1 MDKKGSIYI
10 VIAVLTVALLMLF
23 QYNTPKEVNWFPS
36 YVSSHKI
43 PYGTY
48 VLNDIM
54 QNSFKDK
61 AQQINAPPFAFLT
74 ANTEAQGTY
83 FFVDRHIA
91 FGETE
96 LNALLDWVSDGNTL
110 FAASEGFEQQ
120 LLDTLGLDTGN
131 LYTDFD
137 EERSYRHRLVHPK
150 LNSDDGVI
158 FQKDDYATYFKKID
172 TAKTVVI
179 GSVVSHSK
187 DKVVSHSKSKADGD
201 NYFNVI
207 KRKFGDGEIILSTFP
222 KAFTNYFIL
231 KDKNKEYTAG
241 LLSYLDGSRNI
252 YIDNNYKS
260 GKSVYTSPMYIFLN
274 TKALKWAYYLVLIGA
289 LIYIIFEGKRK
300 QRAIPVVL
308 PLKNQTLAFTRT
320 IADMYYEKREA
331 KPIVEHKIAN
341 FLEYIR
347 SRFHLGTIQ
356 REEEFYTNLASRS
369 GHGAEEIQR
378 LFAFLER
385 LRNQETVSDNE
396 LRALNTS
403 IEKFKERVKTV

>member
-1 MDKKGSIYI
+1 MGKKGSIYI
-10 VIAVLTVALLMLF
+10 VIAVLTLALLMLL

-43 PYGTY
+43 PYGTF

-54 QNSFKDK
+54 QNSFGDK
-61 AQQINAPPFAFLT
+61 VQQINAPPFAFLT
-74 ANTEAQGTY
+74 ENTDELGTY
-83 FFVDRHIA
+83 FFVDRHIE

-96 LNALLDWVSDGNTL
+96 LNTMLDWVSDGNTL
-110 FAASEGFEQQ
+110 FIASEGFEQQ

-131 LYTDFD
+131 LYTDLD

-150 LNSDDGVI
+150 LSSGDGAI
-158 FQKDDYATYFKKID
+158 FRKDDYATYFKKID
-172 TAKTVVI
+172 TAKTIVI
-179 GSVVSHSK
+179 GSVASLSK
-187 DKVVSHSKSKADGD
+187 DKAGGD
-201 NYFNVI
+201 NHFNVV

-231 KDKNKEYTAG
+231 KDENKDYTAG

-252 YIDNNYKS
+252 YMDNNYKS
-260 GKSVYTSPMYIFLN
+260 GKSVYTSPMHIFLN
-274 TKALKWAYYLVLIGA
+274 TKELKWAYYLVLLGA

-331 KPIVEHKIAN
+331 KPIAEHKIAN

-356 REEEFYTNLASRS
+356 REEEFYMNLASRS

-378 LFAFLER
+378 LFAFLEK
-385 LRNQETVSDNE
+385 LRNKETVSDYE
-396 LRALNTS
+396 LRELNTS
-403 IEKFKERVKTV
+403 IEKFKKRAK